1 MSDRWRL
8 LRFASV
14 GGLSTCIHIAVVYGS
29 IWQWSASPP
38 LANGLAF
45 LVATLFSYGVNASWT
60 FSARPSASGLRR
72 FVVVALCGLLLSLG
86 LSHVAMVS
94 GLPTWGG
101 IALVVMLV
109 PLFTYV
115 MHAKW
120 TFSSR

>member
-8 LRFASV
+8 FRFGLV
-14 GGLSTCIHIAVVYGS
+14 GGVSTCIHIAVAGGA

-45 LVATLFSYGVNASWT
+45 LVATLFSYGANASWT
-60 FSARPSASGLRR
+60 FSARPSASSLGR
-72 FVVVALCGLLLSLG
+72 FGVVACIGLLLAMG
-86 LSHVAMVS
+86 LSHVALVS
-94 GLPTWGG
+94 GLPAWGG
-101 IALVVMLV
+101 IALVVVFV

-120 TFSSR
+120 TFSSP